1 MNEYNPFNPIMLT
14 LFDTLNTFHINIGVF
29 TLFDTFLV

>member
-14 LFDTLNTFHINIGVF
+14 LFDTSNVFHINIGVF
-29 TLFDTFLV
+29 YTV